1 MESRERALQG
11 YDIHWFKRTFVT
23 YFCCLDQFFK
33 KKRLVQDGNLTINET
48 VDPQIILWEN
58 IGIRMWSNIYNRAF
72 VFTAVVGTLI
82 FSYCG
87 QYYWQFIA
95 KSLKDFRKSE
105 CSVEDI
111 FANDEVWLDYLKP
124 N

>member
-11 YDIHWFKRTFVT
+11 YDIHWIKRTFVS

-58 IGIRMWSNIYNRAF
+58 IGISMGSNIYNRAF

-105 CSVEDI
+105 CSNKDL
-111 FANDEVWLDYLKP
+111 FANDEVWLDFL
-124 N
+124 